1 MTEAQKS
8 KVKSKT
14 EEKSID
20 PSQLT
25 TFKIGNFSK
34 SELEAKTE
42 LQMPYEKY
50 DFIFLFHPNFNIV
63 HTKICFLE

>member
-1 MTEAQKS
+1 MTEVQKS
-8 KVKSKT
+8 KVKSKP

-20 PSQLT
+20 PNQLT

-50 DFIFLFHPNFNIV
+50 GY
-63 HTKICFLE
+63 